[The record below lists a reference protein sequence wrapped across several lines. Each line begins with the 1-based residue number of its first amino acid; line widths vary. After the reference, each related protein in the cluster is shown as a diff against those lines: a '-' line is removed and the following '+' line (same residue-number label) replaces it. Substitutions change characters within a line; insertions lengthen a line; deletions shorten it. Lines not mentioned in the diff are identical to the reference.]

1 MKSTLETIAFF
12 KNLRPTLDELS
23 DEDAGALMKALFAFD
38 DGDVPDLTGKSTTVK
53 ALFPLVAETLDR
65 LTKNRMS
72 KVRPQTDRKST
83 ANAPQIDRKSTAHNH
98 SHNHPSNEGYISRSA
113 RVQRS
118 MGFSTERQDV
128 NYDELVKQN
137 LWREG

>member
-23 DEDAGALMKALFAFD
+23 DEEAGALMKALFAFD
-38 DGDVPDLTGKSTTVK
+38 DGEVPDLTGKSTTVK

-72 KVRPQTDRKST
+72 KVRPQTDRKSP
-83 ANAPQIDRKSTAHNH
+83 ANAPQIDRKSPAHNH
-98 SHNHPSNEGYISRSA
+98 NHNHPSIEGYIGRNKKVQSA
-113 RVQRS
+113 F
-118 MGFSTERQDV
+118 GFSTERTDV
-128 NYDELVKQN
+128 DYNELAKQN
-137 LWREG
+137 YWKEN